1 MSNPPGQS
9 HDQLAVSASSD
20 SSAPLPDDG
29 QLDLFATADAAA
41 EASDLRRVEAS
52 IEWLKLEAAVRRLPR
67 AATLAPVPG
76 LSRHDGDLPDASPHR
91 GDECERPD
99 DNWMAND
106 VAERDFVDER
116 HFEVAPRRPS
126 RQRSRSLRGEP
137 MAPLRVPERRSR
149 LGSLSRLALA
159 SAIAAPIA
167 YFLVEVDWPAA
178 APVVTSTVAAASSLA
193 EIFVAKTSVLKDET
207 TVVKDETSVFAAE
220 TSPIVETSPVKDDGP
235 AAPAVAP
242 ASPTTALAVAAP
254 EPPAVAERE
263 DATVVAALPT
273 LPEAETRPADHIEHA
288 APADRSE
295 RVVPADRA
303 AALPEEE
310 VTALVTRGQS
320 FFEAGDVAAAR
331 LLFRRAANAGNA
343 AAALAMGATYDP
355 SILSGHFVHGVNS
368 NVDQARTWYERA
380 RALGSPEGPRRIEM
394 LANR

>member
-1 MSNPPGQS
+1 
-9 HDQLAVSASSD
+9 
-20 SSAPLPDDG
+20 LPDDS
-29 QLDLFATADAAA
+29 QLDLFAPADAAA
-41 EASDLRRVEAS
+41 EASDLLRVEAS

-76 LSRHDGDLPDASPHR
+76 LPRHDGDLPDASPHD
-91 GDECERPD
+91 GEECERPD
-99 DNWMAND
+99 DDWMAD
-106 VAERDFVDER
+106 EVAERHFIDER
-116 HFEVAPRRPS
+116 HFVDRRRLEEAPRRPS

-137 MAPLRVPERRSR
+137 MAPLRVPEQRSW
-149 LGSLSRLALA
+149 LGSLSKLALA

-167 YFLVEVDWPAA
+167 YLLVEGNWPSAA
-178 APVVTSTVAAASSLA
+178 SVTSTVAATPRMAASLA
-193 EIFVAKTSVLKDET
+193 EIFVAKTTVLKDET
-207 TVVKDETSVFAAE
+207 TLAKDEVVKDEVVKDETSVLAAE
-220 TSPIVETSPVKDDGP
+220 TSPIAETPSVKDDGP
-235 AAPAVAP
+235 TAAPVAP
-242 ASPTTALAVAAP
+242 ASPTTALAVAAAP
-254 EPPAVAERE
+254 ERPREAE
-263 DATVVAALPT
+263 APTVVAALHTP
-273 LPEAETRPADHIEHA
+273 PEAEALPAARIERA

-295 RVVPADRA
+295 RAAPADRP

-355 SILSGHFVHGVNS
+355 SVLSGHFVHGINS

>member
-9 HDQLAVSASSD
+9 PDQLAASASD

-29 QLDLFATADAAA
+29 QLDLFASADAAA
-41 EASDLRRVEAS
+41 EVNDLRRVEAS

-76 LSRHDGDLPDASPHR
+76 LPRHDGDLPDASAHH

-99 DNWMAND
+99 DNWMADD
-106 VAERDFVDER
+106 VVERYFVDER
-116 HFEVAPRRPS
+116 HFEEAPRRPS

-137 MAPLRVPERRSR
+137 MAPVRVPEQRSWVGSFFK
-149 LGSLSRLALA
+149 LGLA

-167 YFLVEVDWPAA
+167 YFVVLDWPSA
-178 APVVTSTVAAASSLA
+178 APVMTSTVAATPHLATSLA
-193 EIFVAKTSVLKDET
+193 EIFVAKTTVL
-207 TVVKDETSVFAAE
+207 KDETSVFAAE
-220 TSPIVETSPVKDDGP
+220 TSPIAEPSPIKDDGP
-235 AAPAVAP
+235 AAPSAAP
-242 ASPTTALAVAAP
+242 ASPTTALAAVAAP
-254 EPPAVAERE
+254 EPPVEGERE
-263 DATVVAALPT
+263 APTVVAAVATP
-273 LPEAETRPADHIEHA
+273 PEAETRPADRTAPAALVDRSVHA
-288 APADRSE
+288 APVDQ
-295 RVVPADRA
+295 A

-320 FFEAGDVAAAR
+320 LFEAGDVAAAR
-331 LLFRRAANAGNA
+331 LLFRRAASAGNA

-355 SILSGHFVHGVNS
+355 SVLSGHFVHGVNS

-380 RALGSPEGPRRIEM
+380 RALGSPEGPRRVEM